1 MISGQ
6 GIDSLHPAKRRM
18 FLDKTQ
24 LFSTILLPF
33 NAKMWRKMTKNTHH
47 WYCLPKSFS
56 AFFGPFREQRIA
68 THLFFLTFHPCEFI
82 DFDKENMSDC
92 FLTI

>member
-1 MISGQ
+1 
-6 GIDSLHPAKRRM
+6 
-18 FLDKTQ
+18 
-24 LFSTILLPF
+24 
-33 NAKMWRKMTKNTHH
+33 MTKNTHH